1 MRDNRNK
8 IEQKEE
14 NNEKDSMIDKT
25 NQIFRQIRERKDA
38 SMLSLNETK
47 AGEDYTVKWM
57 TGMPETMD
65 YIRSCKVRE
74 GEDVRVISRIFGGVI
89 VGVEDR
95 RILISD
101 DAARRIKVW
110 RNKRQLF
117 SSGFRKRIQR
127 KKLFF
132 ICEQSHLSRLQDVQ
146 KKFIVKPDRKC

>member
-1 MRDNRNK
+1 MRDNTNK

-47 AGEDYTVKWM
+47 AGEDYTVKCM

-110 RNKRQLF
+110 RNKGQLF
-117 SSGFRKRIQR
+117 LSGFRKKNQR

-132 ICEQSHLSRLQDVQ
+132 IYEQGHLSRLQDVQ
-146 KKFIVKPDRKC
+146 KNFIVKPDRKC